1 MKDND
6 PKIDSKGKRT
16 DLKDFTYGDKED
28 KDYKEFDAIYRPYAE
43 AAVTKKTEEKRYV
56 PVDIL
61 LAQAYIESSG
71 GRHPL
76 NNNLSGLKASK
87 SEKNYGLYETT
98 EFHKD
103 EDYYKKFEKD
113 SKFYVDTI
121 KFPPRKPGEYRE
133 VVSTEYIDD
142 ENNPNYGSYRYRV
155 QDYFS
160 HSENVQEGFEKV
172 IDNFYISPF
181 YSKAVS
187 DKKVVIDP
195 DLFLKSISGNYAT
208 EGGYYGIVNPYL
220 QKSKAESKRIQDE
233 KIEKLKEEE
242 RIKQERIDSINEL
255 YPSMINPYKSKL
267 VNPQKLKEIYKFKNG
282 GKNMKGNIEAEG
294 KELILR
300 NSNGDMAIIPK
311 QYRLEALDMLKEGCH
326 GCLDNLISTL
336 PKASNYAE
344 DGTVFGIPPN
354 TSTAPSSTIQS
365 VNQNVNT
372 SLIGKTREDIPQYNP
387 GQTFIGP
394 DNRTDYERQRDHEAM
409 TAYLNPTILEQ
420 FYSGARMV
428 TRAVAD
434 PIQGVGQVFDLVGL
448 GDTRIGQDLGNFND
462 EEAQYRYRNLNPNI
476 NAGQKFMG
484 NLNEGSEI
492 AAWGATNF
500 IPFENSVIN
509 PIVKGLVGKG
519 NYSSYLANPLYS
531 SVVNQGVKEV
541 VEGSVVKQV
550 DDVIQPAKSSF
561 QVKELPGLHLQ
572 STMENGA
579 ISKIVDKT
587 GKINTEQAF
596 GIIAKESGGA
606 EKLAIIKKGFG
617 DNIPSKMDFNEFR
630 KITQEQ
636 LIPLEKQFSTYRSN
650 YGIERIGYQDI
661 TLNKN
666 AMIDVENQIKYL
678 IENEGIDSP
687 NLKRWNDRLNELK
700 SNVTPLEN
708 QTLILGNK
716 SKFGRGSSAH
726 GNPEETLGHIHFLRD
741 AETPDVLTVTQ
752 IQSDAFQ
759 GTNRTMPKTFNK
771 EKELINLAKMEYIVK
786 QQKVELSKAIK
797 RSDGYW
803 ELSDGTLIS
812 DDVYKQGWTM
822 QEEFNAIKK
831 AEIENFTQ
839 KQLLDKNHQERY
851 IQEFVDYA
859 GKRGDINKIRV
870 PTSETAA
877 KVQGYSKN
885 VNPKEI
891 LEMLEEFK
899 KDGIY
904 EKKMSELNNED
915 KKMVEKIINKEIT
928 ENTYYT
934 EHQTILKKYSEQPKT
949 IKKLFGEEPKI
960 VTDSKGNTWYE
971 FDIPKKFKEGKG
983 EIKAFTTIP
992 VGIGTVGAIGASQDK

>member
-1 MKDND
+1 MKQPVAKKAVNAL
-6 PKIDSKGKRT
+6 SKPS
-16 DLKDFTYGDKED
+16 F
-28 KDYKEFDAIYRPYAE
+28 
-43 AAVTKKTEEKRYV
+43 
-56 PVDIL
+56 
-61 LAQAYIESSG
+61 
-71 GRHPL
+71 
-76 NNNLSGLKASK
+76 
-87 SEKNYGLYETT
+87 
-98 EFHKD
+98 
-103 EDYYKKFEKD
+103 EDYYKSIPEYKNDTVSYDLQSAYEELPYSQMKRFAESNAHLPDTYKKPTHPTFSNESKYHNDKTPGGYWDRDTKGRDRFTPSQYNIDNMGGPKEYMKWFQENEKGVILNMPYEQTQPTSFINNYFEDVVRADKGLSLGFRTGEKWSIVED
-113 SKFYVDTI
+113 LKGPSHADGGIDLFFNSDGVSFSRYGKTI
-121 KFPPRKPGEYRE
+121 KA
-133 VVSTEYIDD
+133 
-142 ENNPNYGSYRYRV
+142 
-155 QDYFS
+155 
-160 HSENVQEGFEKV
+160 EKGLIITNGV
-172 IDNFYISPF
+172 
-181 YSKAVS
+181 
-187 DKKVVIDP
+187 
-195 DLFLKSISGNYAT
+195 ISG
-208 EGGYYGIVNPYL
+208 GDL
-220 QKSKAESKRIQDE
+220 
-233 KIEKLKEEE
+233 
-242 RIKQERIDSINEL
+242 
-255 YPSMINPYKSKL
+255 SKL
-267 VNPQKLKEIYKFKNG
+267 GAGVRPS
-282 GKNMKGNIEAEG
+282 A
-294 KELILR
+294 
-300 NSNGDMAIIPK
+300 DA
-311 QYRLEALDMLKEGCH
+311 
-326 GCLDNLISTL
+326 
-336 PKASNYAE
+336 
-344 DGTVFGIPPN
+344 N
-354 TSTAPSSTIQS
+354 TSNAPTSTIQPL
-365 VNQNVNT
+365 NPNVNT
-372 SLIGKTREDIPQYNP
+372 SLIGKTWDDIPTNNPAYNQP
-387 GQTFIGP
+387 QLKQDT
-394 DNRTDYERQRDHEAM
+394 RTDYERQRDQEAM
-409 TAYLNPTILEQ
+409 TAYQNPTILEQ
-420 FYSGARMV
+420 VFGGARMV

-434 PIQGVGQVFDLVGL
+434 PIQGIGQVFDAVGL

-476 NAGQKFMG
+476 DAGEKFMS
-484 NLNEGSEI
+484 NLGEGSEV
-492 AAWGATNF
+492 AALGLTNF
-500 IPFENSVIN
+500 IPFESSVIN